1 MCACVN
7 ACVRGIVLTCP
18 PNREHPRSTAKV
30 VIAEWFLSTVF
41 RFDGSAAS
49 EAEICDLADHARCN
63 KHLTT
68 SHSTVGLEF
77 HVSMHRKVLA
87 RILVGQR
94 PTLCAMNIYAYG
106 ARILFE
112 FPPYILEH
120 ICKRANRE
128 STRTFA
134 YISSSQI
141 TVNEVRVCEVF
152 HATSHVKTKS

>member
-106 ARILFE
+106 ARTS
-112 FPPYILEH
+112 
-120 ICKRANRE
+120 RANRE